1 MKPIKHLYLHFTD
14 GQRLSLRFPRQ
25 QDDPAE
31 VPAASVSNW
40 TRPISASRSTATCC

>member
-31 VPAASVSNW
+31 VARSIRQQLDTPYLSVEV
-40 TRPISASRSTATCC
+40 

>member
-25 QDDPAE
+25 
-31 VPAASVSNW
+31 
-40 TRPISASRSTATCC
+40 

>member
-25 QDDPAE
+25 QD
-31 VPAASVSNW
+31 
-40 TRPISASRSTATCC
+40 